1 MACKP
6 LAHDKTPLA
15 AMGGAMQSQASIR
28 SASEWREI
36 ARGPFAL
43 IEFDGQSI
51 LHRNPIRTVEART
64 APGVAPALDELRD
77 QDAVGFI
84 GYEAGHALER
94 SLAAEDPEADQPPLL
109 WFMLGS
115 SAEVPPPLP
124 DPASAWAGVPR
135 PLTGRDAYLASVD
148 RIRRHIFDGDV
159 YQVNL
164 TFPAEVK
171 VQGHPLAIYT
181 QLRERAAA
189 NWSAMVFTGEH
200 WILSFSPELFFT
212 CESGRIVTRPMKGT
226 ARAASDPEALR
237 NDPKQRAENLM
248 IVDLLR
254 NDLSRVA
261 KPGSVRVP
269 ELFAVE
275 HYPTLLQMTSTIT
288 AELEDGLGAM
298 DLLRAIFPCGS
309 VTGAPKIRAMEI
321 IAEQES
327 GPRGIYTGSIGTL
340 ARTGDAAFNVAIRTL
355 VIPAGSNVARMGLG
369 SGIVA
374 DSIAQDEWNECLRKG
389 AFVASPTLL
398 RLIET
403 MLFAGPGSVPDLD
416 LHLDRLQMSA
426 SALDFTFDRA
436 AVREQV
442 IASADSPG
450 RLRLL
455 AAPNG
460 FVEVERSD
468 LPDVPECVEV
478 TLAPHP
484 LDRDDFRRAHKTS
497 DRTFYD
503 DARTASGAFELLF
516 IDQDG
521 FLTEG
526 SFTSLFVERDGRLA
540 TPPLSRGLLPG
551 ILRRKLL
558 ESGQAYEA
566 DLRPEDLAQGFFI
579 GNALRGLIRAHLERT
594 T

>member
-1 MACKP
+1 
-6 LAHDKTPLA
+6 
-15 AMGGAMQSQASIR
+15 MGGAMQSQASIR

-36 ARGPFAL
+36 AREPFAL
-43 IEFDGQSI
+43 IEFGGQSI

-94 SLAAEDPEADQPPLL
+94 SLAADDPEADQPPLL

-124 DPASAWAGVPR
+124 DPASAWAGVPQ
-135 PLTGRDAYLASVD
+135 PLVGRDAYLASVD

-164 TFPAEVK
+164 TFPAEMK
-171 VQGHPLAIYT
+171 VQGHPIAIYG

-212 CESGRIVTRPMKGT
+212 CEDGRVVTRPMKGT
-226 ARAASDPEALR
+226 APAGSDPEALR

-288 AELEDGLGAM
+288 AELEDGLGAL

-321 IAEQES
+321 IAGQES
-327 GPRGIYTGSIGTL
+327 GPRGVYTGSIGTL
-340 ARTGDAAFNVAIRTL
+340 ARSGDAAFNVAIRTL
-355 VIPAGSNVARMGLG
+355 VIPAASEVARMGLG

-374 DSIAQDEWNECLRKG
+374 DSIAQEEWDECLRKG
-389 AFVASPTLL
+389 AFVASPVAF

-403 MLFAGPGSVPDLD
+403 IRIAGPRDLPDLE
-416 LHLDRLQMSA
+416 LHLDRLDASA

-436 AVREQV
+436 AIREQI
-442 IASADSPG
+442 IASASCPG
-450 RLRLL
+450 RLRILV
-455 AAPNG
+455 APNG

-468 LPDVPECVEV
+468 LRDVPERVEV
-478 TLAPHP
+478 ALAPHP
-484 LDRDDFRRAHKTS
+484 LDRNDFRRWHKTS
-497 DRTFYD
+497 DRAFYD
-503 DARTASGAFELLF
+503 QARTASGAFELIFVDL
-516 IDQDG
+516 DG
-521 FLTEG
+521 FPTEG
-526 SFTSLFVERDGRLA
+526 SFTSLFVPRGGRLA

-551 ILRRKLL
+551 ILRRKLV
-558 ESGQAYEA
+558 ESGEAFEA
-566 DLRPEDLAQGFFI
+566 DLRPEDLAQGFYI
-579 GNALRGLIRAHLERT
+579 GNALRGLIRARLRQPA
-594 T
+594 

>member
-1 MACKP
+1 
-6 LAHDKTPLA
+6 
-15 AMGGAMQSQASIR
+15 MGGAMQSQASIR

-36 ARGPFAL
+36 AREPFAL
-43 IEFDGQSI
+43 IEFGGQSI

-94 SLAAEDPEADQPPLL
+94 SLAADDPEADQPPLL

-124 DPASAWAGVPR
+124 DPASAWAGVPQ
-135 PLTGRDAYLASVD
+135 PLVGRDAYLASVD

-164 TFPAEVK
+164 TFPAEMK
-171 VQGHPLAIYT
+171 VQGHPIAIYG

-212 CESGRIVTRPMKGT
+212 CEDGRVVTRPMKGT
-226 ARAASDPEALR
+226 APAGSDPEALR

-261 KPGSVRVP
+261 KPGSVQVP

-288 AELEDGLGAM
+288 AELEDGLGAL

-321 IAEQES
+321 IAGQES
-327 GPRGIYTGSIGTL
+327 GPRGVYTGSIGTL
-340 ARTGDAAFNVAIRTL
+340 ARSGDAAFNVAIRTL
-355 VIPAGSNVARMGLG
+355 VIPAASEVARMGLG

-374 DSIAQDEWNECLRKG
+374 DSIAQEEWDECLRKG
-389 AFVASPTLL
+389 AFVASPAAF

-403 MLFAGPGSVPDLD
+403 MRIAGPRDLPDLD
-416 LHLDRLQMSA
+416 LHLDRLEASA
-426 SALDFTFDRA
+426 SALDFKFDRA
-436 AVREQV
+436 AIREQI
-442 IASADSPG
+442 IASASCPG
-450 RLRLL
+450 RLRILV
-455 AAPNG
+455 APNG

-468 LPDVPECVEV
+468 LRDVPERVEV
-478 TLAPHP
+478 ALAPHP
-484 LDRDDFRRAHKTS
+484 LDRNDFRRWHKTS
-497 DRTFYD
+497 DRAFYD
-503 DARTASGAFELLF
+503 QARTASGAFELIFVDL
-516 IDQDG
+516 DG
-521 FLTEG
+521 FPTEG
-526 SFTSLFVERDGRLA
+526 SFTSLFVPRGGRLA

-551 ILRRKLL
+551 ILRRKLV
-558 ESGQAYEA
+558 ESGEAFEA
-566 DLRPEDLAQGFFI
+566 DLRPEDLAQGFYI
-579 GNALRGLIRAHLERT
+579 GNALRGLIRARLRQPA
-594 T
+594 

>member
-1 MACKP
+1 
-6 LAHDKTPLA
+6 
-15 AMGGAMQSQASIR
+15 MGGAMQSQASIR
-28 SASEWREI
+28 AASEWREI
-36 ARGPFAL
+36 AREPFAL
-43 IEFDGQSI
+43 IEFGGQSI

-124 DPASAWAGVPR
+124 YTASAWAGVPR
-135 PLTGRDAYLASVD
+135 PLIGRDAYLASVD

-171 VQGHPLAIYT
+171 VQGHPIAIYA

-189 NWSAMVFTGEH
+189 NWSALVFTGEH

-212 CESGRIVTRPMKGT
+212 GEDGRVVTRPMKGT
-226 ARAASDPEALR
+226 APAGSDPEALR

-261 KPGSVRVP
+261 KPGSVQVP

-288 AELEDGLGAM
+288 AELEDGLGAI
-298 DLLRAIFPCGS
+298 DLLRTIFPCGS

-321 IAEQES
+321 IAQQES
-327 GPRGIYTGSIGTL
+327 ASRGVYTGSIGTL

-355 VIPAGSNVARMGLG
+355 VIPAGSEVARMGLG

-374 DSIAQDEWNECLRKG
+374 DSIAQEEWDECLRKG
-389 AFVASPTLL
+389 AFVASPAAF

-403 MLFAGPGSVPDLD
+403 MRIAGPRDLPDLD
-416 LHLDRLQMSA
+416 LHLDRLEASA
-426 SALDFTFDRA
+426 SALDFKFGRA
-436 AVREQV
+436 AIREQI
-442 IASADSPG
+442 IASASCPG
-450 RLRLL
+450 RLRILV
-455 AAPNG
+455 APNG
-460 FVEVERSD
+460 FVEVERSS
-468 LPDVPECVEV
+468 LPDVPERVEV
-478 TLAPHP
+478 ALAPHP
-484 LDRDDFRRAHKTS
+484 LDRDDFRRGHKTS
-497 DRTFYD
+497 DRAFYD
-503 DARTASGAFELLF
+503 QARTASGAFELIFVDL
-516 IDQDG
+516 DG

-551 ILRRKLL
+551 ILRRKLV
-558 ESGQAYEA
+558 ESGEAFEA
-566 DLRPEDLAQGFFI
+566 DLRPEDLAQGFYI
-579 GNALRGLIRAHLERT
+579 GNALRGLIRARLRQPA
-594 T
+594 